1 MSTLALWSVIDVT
14 ALIAGLAVYL
24 FIVGRQLTKVAGALE
39 EAADLV
45 WEIKK
50 DAEVIHG
57 GLTQINQTGGIVA
70 GALPL
75 LYTMAEGIVTGATYV
90 AEEPVESV
98 NKPAMGVRRSRQL
111 HGVGVDI

>member
-45 WEIKK
+45 WEIKMLK
-50 DAEVIHG
+50 
-57 GLTQINQTGGIVA
+57 
-70 GALPL
+70 
-75 LYTMAEGIVTGATYV
+75 
-90 AEEPVESV
+90 
-98 NKPAMGVRRSRQL
+98 
-111 HGVGVDI
+111 

>member
-24 FIVGRQLTKVAGALE
+24 FIVGRQLTKVAGTLE

-45 WEIKK
+45 WEIKN

-90 AEEPVESV
+90 AQEPVESV
-98 NKPAMGVRRSRQL
+98 NKPAMGVRRSRQM

>member
-24 FIVGRQLTKVAGALE
+24 FIVGRQLTKVAGTLE

-57 GLTQINQTGGIVA
+57 GLTKINQTGGIVA

-90 AEEPVESV
+90 AQEPVESV
-98 NKPAMGVRRSRQL
+98 NKPAMGVRRSRQM

>member
-1 MSTLALWSVIDVT
+1 MSTLALWSVLDVT

-24 FIVGRQLTKVAGALE
+24 FIVGRQLTKVAGTLE

-50 DAEVIHG
+50 DAEVIHS
-57 GLTQINQTGGIVA
+57 GLTQINHTGGIVA

-75 LYTMAEGIVTGATYV
+75 LYGMAEGIVTGATYV
-90 AEEPVESV
+90 PEAHVDSV
-98 NKPAMGVRRSRQL
+98 NTPAMGVRRSRQM